1 MSFFSPQVGF
11 VPSGVA
17 QDGRTIIGRDYS
29 VTWEAVGFGPGGR
42 PDGMMQLQIN
52 FTRVSGVAA
61 PVKFATV
68 NLDVSTLVAAQVAN
82 PNVPS
87 TGLNF
92 AFREVAVCENGS
104 SKRMMVIASQTYSA

>member
-1 MSFFSPQVGF
+1 MSFFSPQIGF

-17 QDGRTIIGRDYS
+17 QDGRVIIGKDYS
-29 VTWEAVGFGPGGR
+29 VTWEAIGFGPGGR

-52 FTRVSGVAA
+52 FTQVSGVLA

-82 PNVPS
+82 PNIPS

-92 AFREVAVCENGS
+92 AFREVAICDNGT
-104 SKRMMVIASQTYSA
+104 SKRALVIMSQVYSA